1 MYRGICTKHKV
12 ANKFESLPCKGKH
25 WANPAEC
32 EDIGEMLDN
41 GNFIEI
47 NDIQCILPK
56 LSYQLNETSILKFD
70 SNISNLKNVSRKK
83 SALRNGIIEMS
94 QALYEALNNM
104 KWINE

>member
-41 GNFIEI
+41 G
-47 NDIQCILPK
+47 
-56 LSYQLNETSILKFD
+56 KFY
-70 SNISNLKNVSRKK
+70 
-83 SALRNGIIEMS
+83 RN
-94 QALYEALNNM
+94 
-104 KWINE
+104 